1 MSMLTIGNKKL
12 NRKSRALTV
21 IVSTVFVLL
30 EIVEE
35 LTISPSSESGKTSP
49 SFPENWGGGGTG

>member
-1 MSMLTIGNKKL
+1 M
-12 NRKSRALTV
+12 

-30 EIVEE
+30 EMVEE

-49 SFPENWGGGGTG
+49 SFPENCGGGGTG

>member
-1 MSMLTIGNKKL
+1 MLTNEKKL
-12 NRKSRALTV
+12 KSKAITV

-30 EIVEE
+30 EMVEE
-35 LTISPSSESGKTSP
+35 LTISPSSESGKTS